1 MNWLSQLFTNPD
13 SIGHIVFVYGF
24 VIALGTYLGRIK
36 VFGVS
41 FGVTCVL
48 FVALLTN
55 YAGIRIN
62 PTVLGFL
69 RDFGLIFFVY
79 LMGLQVGPSFFNSFK
94 HEGVHL
100 NLLTVFSVLVSIAVT
115 IALFFIL
122 NGKITLPQILGV
134 HFGAVT
140 NTPGLGATQ
149 EALDVMGYKGESIA
163 VAYACAYPLGVVA
176 TILSL
181 IALRYLFSIDM
192 KEEDQRLLD
201 EESAANTAPIYFQLE
216 LQNSRLEGLTIH
228 EARRLIGR
236 SFICSRI
243 LHEGTISSPT
253 GNSVLHVGD
262 NMRLVS
268 EPADKEALLAFFGRE
283 TPDVDLANDKHSPV
297 LSALI
302 RVTRENVN
310 GTQMRDLHLSRL
322 DGGVNITRVYRNGIQ
337 LFPHKA
343 LRLQLGDKVY
353 CVGPE
358 RSIARLAS
366 LLGNQVQKLDHPNII
381 VIFLGIL
388 IGVLIGSV
396 PLAIPGIPVPLKL
409 GLAGGPLIVAI
420 LLGYYG
426 PRIKLVTYTTYSAN
440 LMLREIGI
448 ALFLASVGLS
458 AGENF
463 VNALLRG
470 NGPLYVALGLAVT
483 VIPCLATGALA
494 RLRYRMNFHHI
505 MGMLAGASTNVPAL
519 AYAGMQSET
528 NAALVAYSTVY
539 PLALFLR
546 ILTGQLILV
555 VLWAFV

>member
-1 MNWLSQLFTNPD
+1 MNWLSQLFLNPD

-36 VFGVS
+36 VLGVS

-48 FVALLTN
+48 FAALLIN
-55 YAGIRIN
+55 YAGIRVN
-62 PTVLGFL
+62 PTVLSFL

-100 NLLTVFSVLVSIAVT
+100 NVLTVFSVIVSIAVT
-115 IALFFIL
+115 IALFFML
-122 NGKITLPQILGV
+122 GGTITLPQILGV

-149 EALDVMGYKGESIA
+149 EALDVMGYQGESIA

-181 IALRYLFSIDM
+181 IALRYLFSVDL
-192 KEEDQRLLD
+192 KEEDKRLLD

-216 LQNSRLEGLTIH
+216 LQNSRLEGITIH

-236 SFICSRI
+236 SFICSRV

-262 NMRLVS
+262 IMRLVS
-268 EPADKEALLAFFGRE
+268 EPDDKEALLAFFGRE

-297 LSALI
+297 CSALI

-310 GTQMRDLHLSRL
+310 GTRVRDLHLSRL
-322 DGGVNITRVYRNGIQ
+322 DGVNITRVYRNGIQ

-366 LLGNQVQKLDHPNII
+366 LLGNQLQKLDHPNII

-388 IGVLIGSV
+388 LGVLIGSV

-448 ALFLASVGLS
+448 AIFLASVGLS

-463 VNALLRG
+463 VNALLHG
-470 NGPLYVALGLAVT
+470 NGPLYVLLGLAVT
-483 VIPCLATGALA
+483 VIPCLVTGAFA
-494 RLRYRMNFHHI
+494 RLRYQMNFHHI
-505 MGMLAGASTNVPAL
+505 MGMLAGANTNVPAL

-555 VLWAFV
+555 ALWSFV

>member
-1 MNWLSQLFTNPD
+1 MNWLSQLFLNPD

-36 VFGVS
+36 VLGVS

-48 FVALLTN
+48 FAALLIN
-55 YAGIRIN
+55 YAGIRVN
-62 PTVLGFL
+62 PTVLSFL

-100 NLLTVFSVLVSIAVT
+100 NVLTVFSVVVSIAVT
-115 IALFFIL
+115 IALFFML
-122 NGKITLPQILGV
+122 GGTITLPQILGV

-149 EALDVMGYKGESIA
+149 EALDVMGYQGESIA

-181 IALRYLFSIDM
+181 IALRYLFSVDL
-192 KEEDQRLLD
+192 KEEDKRLLD

-216 LQNSRLEGLTIH
+216 LQNSRLEGITIH

-236 SFICSRI
+236 SFICSRV

-262 NMRLVS
+262 IMRLVS
-268 EPADKEALLAFFGRE
+268 EPDDKEALLAFFGRE

-297 LSALI
+297 CSALI

-310 GTQMRDLHLSRL
+310 GTRVRDLHLSRL
-322 DGGVNITRVYRNGIQ
+322 DGVNITRVYRNGIQ

-343 LRLQLGDKVY
+343 LRLQLGDKVH

-366 LLGNQVQKLDHPNII
+366 LLGNQLQKLDHPNII

-388 IGVLIGSV
+388 LGVLIGSV

-448 ALFLASVGLS
+448 AIFLASVGLS

-463 VNALLRG
+463 VNALLHG
-470 NGPLYVALGLAVT
+470 NGPLYVLLGLAVT
-483 VIPCLATGALA
+483 VIPCLVTGAFA
-494 RLRYRMNFHHI
+494 RLRFRMNFHHI
-505 MGMLAGASTNVPAL
+505 MGMLAGANTNVPAL

-555 VLWAFV
+555 ALWSFV

>member
-1 MNWLSQLFTNPD
+1 MNWLSQLFLNPD
-13 SIGHIVFVYGF
+13 SIGHIVLTYAF

-36 VFGVS
+36 VLGVS

-48 FVALLTN
+48 FVALLIN
-55 YAGIRIN
+55 YAGIRVN
-62 PTVLGFL
+62 PTVLSFL

-100 NLLTVFSVLVSIAVT
+100 NVLTVVSVLVSIAVT
-115 IALFFIL
+115 IALFFML
-122 NGKITLPQILGV
+122 GGTITLPQILGV

-149 EALDVMGYKGESIA
+149 EALDVMGYQGESIA

-181 IALRYLFSIDM
+181 IALRYLFSVDL
-192 KEEDQRLLD
+192 KEEDKRLLD

-216 LQNSRLEGLTIH
+216 LQNSRLEGITIH
-228 EARRLIGR
+228 EARRLVGR
-236 SFICSRI
+236 SFICSRV

-262 NMRLVS
+262 IMRLVS
-268 EPADKEALLAFFGRE
+268 EPDDKEALLAFFGRE

-297 LSALI
+297 CSALI
-302 RVTRENVN
+302 RVTQESVN
-310 GTQMRDLHLSRL
+310 GTRVRDLHLSRL
-322 DGGVNITRVYRNGIQ
+322 DGVNITRVYRNGIQ

-366 LLGNQVQKLDHPNII
+366 LLGNQLQKLDHPNII

-388 IGVLIGSV
+388 LGVLIGSV

-420 LLGYYG
+420 LLGHYG
-426 PRIKLVTYTTYSAN
+426 PRIKLVTYTTYSVN

-448 ALFLASVGLS
+448 AIFLASVGLS

-463 VNALLRG
+463 VNALLHG
-470 NGPLYVALGLAVT
+470 NGPLYVFLGLAVT
-483 VIPCLATGALA
+483 VIPCLVTGAFA
-494 RLRYRMNFHHI
+494 RLRYQMNFHHI
-505 MGMLAGASTNVPAL
+505 MGMLAGANTNVPAL

-555 VLWAFV
+555 ALWSFV

>member
-1 MNWLSQLFTNPD
+1 MNWLSQLFLNPD

-36 VFGVS
+36 VLGVS

-48 FVALLTN
+48 FAALLIN
-55 YAGIRIN
+55 YAGIRVN
-62 PTVLGFL
+62 PTVLSFL

-100 NLLTVFSVLVSIAVT
+100 NVLTVFSVVVSIAVT
-115 IALFFIL
+115 IALFFML
-122 NGKITLPQILGV
+122 GGTITLPQILGV

-149 EALDVMGYKGESIA
+149 EALDVMGYQGESIA

-181 IALRYLFSIDM
+181 IALRYLFSVDL
-192 KEEDQRLLD
+192 KEEDKRLLD

-216 LQNSRLEGLTIH
+216 LQNSRLEGITIH

-236 SFICSRI
+236 SFICSRV

-262 NMRLVS
+262 IMRLVS
-268 EPADKEALLAFFGRE
+268 EPDDKEALLAFFGRE

-297 LSALI
+297 CSALI

-310 GTQMRDLHLSRL
+310 GTRVRDLHLSRL
-322 DGGVNITRVYRNGIQ
+322 DGVNITRVYRNGIQ

-343 LRLQLGDKVY
+343 LRLQLGDKVH

-366 LLGNQVQKLDHPNII
+366 LLGNQLQKLDHPNII

-388 IGVLIGSV
+388 LGVLIGSV

-448 ALFLASVGLS
+448 AIFLASVGLS

-463 VNALLRG
+463 VNALLHG
-470 NGPLYVALGLAVT
+470 NGPLYVLLGLAVT
-483 VIPCLATGALA
+483 VIPCLVTGAFA
-494 RLRYRMNFHHI
+494 RLRFRMNFHHI
-505 MGMLAGASTNVPAL
+505 MGMLAGANTNVPAL

-546 ILTGQLILV
+546 ILMGQLILV
-555 VLWAFV
+555 ALWSFV

>member
-1 MNWLSQLFTNPD
+1 MNWLSQLFLNPD

-36 VFGVS
+36 VLGVS

-48 FVALLTN
+48 FAALLIN
-55 YAGIRIN
+55 YAGIRVN
-62 PTVLGFL
+62 PTVLSFL

-100 NLLTVFSVLVSIAVT
+100 NVLTVFSVIVSIAVT
-115 IALFFIL
+115 IALFFML
-122 NGKITLPQILGV
+122 GGTITLPQILGV
-134 HFGAVT
+134 HFGAIT

-149 EALDVMGYKGESIA
+149 EALDVMGYQGESIA

-181 IALRYLFSIDM
+181 IALRYLFSVDL
-192 KEEDQRLLD
+192 KEEDKRLLD

-216 LQNSRLEGLTIH
+216 LQNSRLEGITIH

-236 SFICSRI
+236 SFICSRV

-262 NMRLVS
+262 IMRLVS
-268 EPADKEALLAFFGRE
+268 EPDDKEALLAFFGRE

-297 LSALI
+297 CSALI

-310 GTQMRDLHLSRL
+310 GTRVRDLHLSRL
-322 DGGVNITRVYRNGIQ
+322 DGVNITRVYRNGIQ

-366 LLGNQVQKLDHPNII
+366 LLGNQLQKLDHPNII

-388 IGVLIGSV
+388 LGVLIGSV

-448 ALFLASVGLS
+448 AIFLASVGLS

-463 VNALLRG
+463 VNALLHG
-470 NGPLYVALGLAVT
+470 NGPLYVLLGLAVT
-483 VIPCLATGALA
+483 VIPCLVTGAFA
-494 RLRYRMNFHHI
+494 RLRFRMNFHHI
-505 MGMLAGASTNVPAL
+505 MGMLAGANTNVPAL

-555 VLWAFV
+555 ALWSFV

>member
-1 MNWLSQLFTNPD
+1 MNWLSQLFLNPD
-13 SIGHIVFVYGF
+13 SIGHIVLTYAF

-36 VFGVS
+36 VLGVS

-48 FVALLTN
+48 FVALLIN
-55 YAGIRIN
+55 YAGIRVN
-62 PTVLGFL
+62 PTVLSFL

-100 NLLTVFSVLVSIAVT
+100 NVLTVVSVLVSIAVT
-115 IALFFIL
+115 IALFFML
-122 NGKITLPQILGV
+122 GGTITLPQILGV

-149 EALDVMGYKGESIA
+149 EALDVMGYQGESIA

-181 IALRYLFSIDM
+181 IALRYLFSVDL
-192 KEEDQRLLD
+192 KEEDKRLLD

-216 LQNSRLEGLTIH
+216 LQNSRLEGITIH
-228 EARRLIGR
+228 EARRLVGR
-236 SFICSRI
+236 SFICSRV

-262 NMRLVS
+262 IMRLVS
-268 EPADKEALLAFFGRE
+268 KPDDKEALLAFFGRE

-297 LSALI
+297 CSALI
-302 RVTRENVN
+302 RVTQESVN
-310 GTQMRDLHLSRL
+310 GTRVRDLHLSRL
-322 DGGVNITRVYRNGIQ
+322 DGVNITRVYRNGIQ

-366 LLGNQVQKLDHPNII
+366 LLGNQLQKLDHPNII

-388 IGVLIGSV
+388 LGVLIGSV

-420 LLGYYG
+420 LLGHYG
-426 PRIKLVTYTTYSAN
+426 PRIKLVTYTTYSVN

-448 ALFLASVGLS
+448 AIFLASVGLS

-463 VNALLRG
+463 VNALLHG
-470 NGPLYVALGLAVT
+470 NGPLYVLLGLAVT
-483 VIPCLATGALA
+483 VIPCLVTGAFA
-494 RLRYRMNFHHI
+494 RLRYQMNFHHI
-505 MGMLAGASTNVPAL
+505 MGMLAGANTNVPAL

-555 VLWAFV
+555 ALWSFV

>member
-1 MNWLSQLFTNPD
+1 MNWLSQLFLNPD
-13 SIGHIVFVYGF
+13 SIGHIVFVYGL
-24 VIALGTYLGRIK
+24 VIALGTYLGHIK
-36 VFGVS
+36 VLGVS

-48 FVALLTN
+48 FVALLIN
-55 YAGIRIN
+55 YAGIRVN
-62 PTVLGFL
+62 PTVLSFL

-100 NLLTVFSVLVSIAVT
+100 NVLTVFSVIVSIAVT
-115 IALFFIL
+115 IALFFML
-122 NGKITLPQILGV
+122 GGTITLPQILGV
-134 HFGAVT
+134 HFGAIT

-149 EALDVMGYKGESIA
+149 EALDVMGYQGESIA

-181 IALRYLFSIDM
+181 IALRYLFSVDL
-192 KEEDQRLLD
+192 KEEDKRILD

-216 LQNSRLEGLTIH
+216 LQNSRLEGITIH

-236 SFICSRI
+236 SFICSRV

-262 NMRLVS
+262 IMRLVS
-268 EPADKEALLAFFGRE
+268 EPDDKEALLAFFGRE

-297 LSALI
+297 CSALI

-310 GTQMRDLHLSRL
+310 GTRVRDLHLSRL
-322 DGGVNITRVYRNGIQ
+322 DGVNITRVYRNGIQ

-366 LLGNQVQKLDHPNII
+366 LLGNQLQKLDHPNII

-388 IGVLIGSV
+388 LGVLIGSV

-448 ALFLASVGLS
+448 AIFLASVGLS

-463 VNALLRG
+463 VNALLHG
-470 NGPLYVALGLAVT
+470 NGPLYVLLGLAVT
-483 VIPCLATGALA
+483 VIPCLVTGAFA
-494 RLRYRMNFHHI
+494 RLRFRMNFHHI
-505 MGMLAGASTNVPAL
+505 MGMLAGANTNVPAL

-555 VLWAFV
+555 ALWSFV

>member
-1 MNWLSQLFTNPD
+1 
-13 SIGHIVFVYGF
+13 
-24 VIALGTYLGRIK
+24 
-36 VFGVS
+36 
-41 FGVTCVL
+41 
-48 FVALLTN
+48 VALLIN
-55 YAGIRIN
+55 YAGIRVN
-62 PTVLGFL
+62 PTVLSFL

-100 NLLTVFSVLVSIAVT
+100 NVLTVVSVLVSIAVT
-115 IALFFIL
+115 IALFFML
-122 NGKITLPQILGV
+122 GGTITLPQILGV

-149 EALDVMGYKGESIA
+149 EALDVMGYQGESIA

-181 IALRYLFSIDM
+181 IALRYLFSVDL
-192 KEEDQRLLD
+192 KEEDKRLLD

-216 LQNSRLEGLTIH
+216 LQNTRLEGITIH
-228 EARRLIGR
+228 EARRLVGR
-236 SFICSRI
+236 SFICSRV

-262 NMRLVS
+262 IMRLVS
-268 EPADKEALLAFFGRE
+268 EPDDKEALLAFFGRE

-297 LSALI
+297 CSALI
-302 RVTRENVN
+302 RVTQESVN
-310 GTQMRDLHLSRL
+310 GTRVRDLHLSRL
-322 DGGVNITRVYRNGIQ
+322 DGVNITRVYRNGIQ

-366 LLGNQVQKLDHPNII
+366 LLGNQLQKLDHPNII

-388 IGVLIGSV
+388 LGVLIGSV

-426 PRIKLVTYTTYSAN
+426 PRIKLVTYTTYSVN

-448 ALFLASVGLS
+448 AIFLASVGLS

-463 VNALLRG
+463 VNALLHG
-470 NGPLYVALGLAVT
+470 NGPLYVLLGLAVT
-483 VIPCLATGALA
+483 VIPCLVTGAFA
-494 RLRYRMNFHHI
+494 RLRYQMNFHHI
-505 MGMLAGASTNVPAL
+505 MGMLAGANTNVPAL

-555 VLWAFV
+555 ALWSFV

>member
-1 MNWLSQLFTNPD
+1 MNWLSQLFLNPD
-13 SIGHIVFVYGF
+13 SIGHIVLTYAF

-36 VFGVS
+36 VLGVS

-48 FVALLTN
+48 FVALLIN
-55 YAGIRIN
+55 YAGIRVN
-62 PTVLGFL
+62 PTVLSFL

-100 NLLTVFSVLVSIAVT
+100 NVLTVVSVLVSIAVT
-115 IALFFIL
+115 IALFFML
-122 NGKITLPQILGV
+122 GWTITLPQILGV

-149 EALDVMGYKGESIA
+149 EALDVMGYQGESIA

-181 IALRYLFSIDM
+181 IALRYLFSVDL
-192 KEEDQRLLD
+192 KEEDKRLLD

-216 LQNSRLEGLTIH
+216 LQNSRLEGITIH
-228 EARRLIGR
+228 EARRLVGR
-236 SFICSRI
+236 SFICSRV

-262 NMRLVS
+262 IMRLVS
-268 EPADKEALLAFFGRE
+268 EPDDKEALLAFFGRE

-297 LSALI
+297 CSALI
-302 RVTRENVN
+302 RVTQESVN
-310 GTQMRDLHLSRL
+310 GTRVRDLHLSRL
-322 DGGVNITRVYRNGIQ
+322 DGVNITRVYRNGIQ

-366 LLGNQVQKLDHPNII
+366 LLGNQLQKLDHPNII

-388 IGVLIGSV
+388 LGVLIGSV

-420 LLGYYG
+420 LLGHYG
-426 PRIKLVTYTTYSAN
+426 PRIKLVTYTTYSVN

-448 ALFLASVGLS
+448 AIFLASVGLS

-463 VNALLRG
+463 VNALLHG
-470 NGPLYVALGLAVT
+470 NGPLYVLLGLAVT
-483 VIPCLATGALA
+483 VIPCLVTGAFA
-494 RLRYRMNFHHI
+494 RLRYQMNFHHI
-505 MGMLAGASTNVPAL
+505 MGMLAGANTNVPAL

-555 VLWAFV
+555 ALWSFV

>member
-1 MNWLSQLFTNPD
+1 MNWLSQLFLNPD
-13 SIGHIVFVYGF
+13 SIGHIVLTYAF

-36 VFGVS
+36 VLGVS

-48 FVALLTN
+48 FVALLIN
-55 YAGIRIN
+55 YAGIRVN
-62 PTVLGFL
+62 PTVLSFL

-100 NLLTVFSVLVSIAVT
+100 NVLTVVSVLVSIAVT
-115 IALFFIL
+115 IALFFML
-122 NGKITLPQILGV
+122 GGTITLPQILGV

-149 EALDVMGYKGESIA
+149 EALDVMGYQGESIA

-181 IALRYLFSIDM
+181 IALRYLFSVDL
-192 KEEDQRLLD
+192 KEEDKRLLD

-216 LQNSRLEGLTIH
+216 LQNSRLEGITIH
-228 EARRLIGR
+228 EARRLVGR
-236 SFICSRI
+236 SFICSRV

-262 NMRLVS
+262 IMRLVS
-268 EPADKEALLAFFGRE
+268 EPDDKEALLAFFGRE

-297 LSALI
+297 CSALI
-302 RVTRENVN
+302 RVTQESVN
-310 GTQMRDLHLSRL
+310 GTRVRDLHLSRL
-322 DGGVNITRVYRNGIQ
+322 DGVNITRVYRNGIQ

-366 LLGNQVQKLDHPNII
+366 LLGNQLQKLDHPNII

-388 IGVLIGSV
+388 LGVLIGSV

-420 LLGYYG
+420 LLGHYG
-426 PRIKLVTYTTYSAN
+426 PHIKLVTYTTYSVN

-448 ALFLASVGLS
+448 AIFLASVGLS

-463 VNALLRG
+463 VNALLHG
-470 NGPLYVALGLAVT
+470 NGPLYVLLGLAVT
-483 VIPCLATGALA
+483 VIPCLVTGAFA
-494 RLRYRMNFHHI
+494 RLRYQMNFHHI
-505 MGMLAGASTNVPAL
+505 MGMLAGANTNVPAL

-555 VLWAFV
+555 ALWSFV

>member
-1 MNWLSQLFTNPD
+1 MNWLSQLFLNPD
-13 SIGHIVFVYGF
+13 SIGHIVLTYAF

-36 VFGVS
+36 VLGVS

-48 FVALLTN
+48 FVALLIN
-55 YAGIRIN
+55 YAGIRVN
-62 PTVLGFL
+62 PTVLSFL

-100 NLLTVFSVLVSIAVT
+100 NVLTVVSVLVSIAVT
-115 IALFFIL
+115 IALFFML
-122 NGKITLPQILGV
+122 GGTITLPQILGV

-149 EALDVMGYKGESIA
+149 EALDVMGYQGESIA

-181 IALRYLFSIDM
+181 IALRYLFSVDL
-192 KEEDQRLLD
+192 KEEDKRLLD

-216 LQNSRLEGLTIH
+216 LQNTRLEGITIH
-228 EARRLIGR
+228 EARRLVGR
-236 SFICSRI
+236 SFICSRV

-262 NMRLVS
+262 IMRLVS
-268 EPADKEALLAFFGRE
+268 EPDDKEALLAFFGRE

-297 LSALI
+297 CSALI
-302 RVTRENVN
+302 RVTQESVN
-310 GTQMRDLHLSRL
+310 GTRVRDLHLSRL
-322 DGGVNITRVYRNGIQ
+322 DGVNITRVYRNGIQ

-366 LLGNQVQKLDHPNII
+366 LLGNQLQKLDHPNII

-388 IGVLIGSV
+388 LGVLIGSV

-420 LLGYYG
+420 LLGHYG
-426 PRIKLVTYTTYSAN
+426 PRIKLVTYTTYSVN

-448 ALFLASVGLS
+448 AIFLASVGLS

-463 VNALLRG
+463 VNALLHG
-470 NGPLYVALGLAVT
+470 NGPLYVLLGLAVT
-483 VIPCLATGALA
+483 VIPCLVTGAFA
-494 RLRYRMNFHHI
+494 RLRYQMNFHHI
-505 MGMLAGASTNVPAL
+505 MGMLAGANTNVPAL

-555 VLWAFV
+555 ALWSFV

>member
-1 MNWLSQLFTNPD
+1 MNWLSQLFLNPD
-13 SIGHIVFVYGF
+13 SIGHIVFVYGL
-24 VIALGTYLGRIK
+24 VIALGTYFGRIK
-36 VFGVS
+36 VLGVS

-48 FVALLTN
+48 FVALLIN
-55 YAGIRIN
+55 YAGIRVN
-62 PTVLGFL
+62 PTVLSFL

-100 NLLTVFSVLVSIAVT
+100 NVLTVFSVIVSIAVT
-115 IALFFIL
+115 IALFFML
-122 NGKITLPQILGV
+122 GGTITLPQILGV
-134 HFGAVT
+134 HFGAIT

-149 EALDVMGYKGESIA
+149 EALDVMGYQGESIA

-181 IALRYLFSIDM
+181 IALRYLFSVDL
-192 KEEDQRLLD
+192 KEEDKRLLD

-216 LQNSRLEGLTIH
+216 LQNSRMEGITIH

-262 NMRLVS
+262 IMRLVS
-268 EPADKEALLAFFGRE
+268 EPDDKEALLAFFGRE

-297 LSALI
+297 CSALI

-310 GTQMRDLHLSRL
+310 GTRVRDLHLSHL
-322 DGGVNITRVYRNGIQ
+322 DGVNITRVYRNGIQ

-366 LLGNQVQKLDHPNII
+366 LLGNQLQKLDHPNII

-388 IGVLIGSV
+388 LGVLIGSV

-448 ALFLASVGLS
+448 AIFLASVGLS

-463 VNALLRG
+463 VNALLHG
-470 NGPLYVALGLAVT
+470 NGPLYVLLGLAVT
-483 VIPCLATGALA
+483 VIPCLATGAFA
-494 RLRYRMNFHHI
+494 RLRFRMNFHHI
-505 MGMLAGASTNVPAL
+505 MGMLAGANTNVPAL

-555 VLWAFV
+555 ALWSFV

>member
-1 MNWLSQLFTNPD
+1 MNWLSQLFLNPD
-13 SIGHIVFVYGF
+13 SIGHIVLTYAF

-36 VFGVS
+36 VLGVS

-48 FVALLTN
+48 FVALLIN
-55 YAGIRIN
+55 YAGIRVN
-62 PTVLGFL
+62 PTVLSFL

-100 NLLTVFSVLVSIAVT
+100 NVLTVVSVLVSIAVT
-115 IALFFIL
+115 IALFFML
-122 NGKITLPQILGV
+122 GGTITLPQILGV

-149 EALDVMGYKGESIA
+149 EALDVMGYQGESIA

-181 IALRYLFSIDM
+181 IALRYLFSVDL
-192 KEEDQRLLD
+192 KEEDKRLLD

-216 LQNSRLEGLTIH
+216 LQNSRLEGITIH
-228 EARRLIGR
+228 EARRLVGR
-236 SFICSRI
+236 SFICSRV

-262 NMRLVS
+262 IMRLVS
-268 EPADKEALLAFFGRE
+268 EPDDKEALLAFFGRE

-297 LSALI
+297 CSALI
-302 RVTRENVN
+302 RVTQESVN
-310 GTQMRDLHLSRL
+310 GTRVRDLHLSRL
-322 DGGVNITRVYRNGIQ
+322 DGVNITRVYRNGIQ

-366 LLGNQVQKLDHPNII
+366 LLGNQLQKLDHPNII

-388 IGVLIGSV
+388 LGVLIGSV

-420 LLGYYG
+420 LLGHYG
-426 PRIKLVTYTTYSAN
+426 PRIKLVTYTTYSVN

-448 ALFLASVGLS
+448 AIFLASVGLS

-463 VNALLRG
+463 VNALLHG
-470 NGPLYVALGLAVT
+470 NGPLYVLLGLAVT
-483 VIPCLATGALA
+483 VIPCLVTGAFA
-494 RLRYRMNFHHI
+494 RLRYQMNFHHI
-505 MGMLAGASTNVPAL
+505 MGMLAGANTNVPAL

-555 VLWAFV
+555 ALWSFV

>member
-1 MNWLSQLFTNPD
+1 MNWLSQLFLNPD
-13 SIGHIVFVYGF
+13 SIGHIVLTYAF

-36 VFGVS
+36 VLGVS

-48 FVALLTN
+48 FVALLIN
-55 YAGIRIN
+55 YAGIRVN
-62 PTVLGFL
+62 PTVLSFL

-100 NLLTVFSVLVSIAVT
+100 NVLTVVSVLVSIAVT
-115 IALFFIL
+115 IALFFML
-122 NGKITLPQILGV
+122 GGTITLPQILGV

-149 EALDVMGYKGESIA
+149 EALDVMGYQGESIA

-181 IALRYLFSIDM
+181 IALRYLFSVDL
-192 KEEDQRLLD
+192 KEEDKRLLD

-216 LQNSRLEGLTIH
+216 LQNSRLEGITIH
-228 EARRLIGR
+228 EARRLVGR
-236 SFICSRI
+236 SFICSRV

-262 NMRLVS
+262 IMRLVS
-268 EPADKEALLAFFGRE
+268 EPDDKEALLAFFGRE

-297 LSALI
+297 CSALI
-302 RVTRENVN
+302 RVTQESVN
-310 GTQMRDLHLSRL
+310 GTRVRDLHLSRL
-322 DGGVNITRVYRNGIQ
+322 DGVNITRVYRNGIQ

-358 RSIARLAS
+358 RSIVRLAS
-366 LLGNQVQKLDHPNII
+366 LLGNQLQKLDHPNII

-388 IGVLIGSV
+388 LGVLIGSV

-420 LLGYYG
+420 LLGHYG
-426 PRIKLVTYTTYSAN
+426 PRIKLVTYTTYSVN

-448 ALFLASVGLS
+448 AIFLASVGLS

-463 VNALLRG
+463 VNALLHG
-470 NGPLYVALGLAVT
+470 NGPLYVLLGLAVT
-483 VIPCLATGALA
+483 VIPCLVTGAFA
-494 RLRYRMNFHHI
+494 RLRYQMNFHHI
-505 MGMLAGASTNVPAL
+505 MGMLAGANTNVPAL

-555 VLWAFV
+555 ALWSFV

>member
-1 MNWLSQLFTNPD
+1 MNWLSQLFLNPD
-13 SIGHIVFVYGF
+13 SIGHIVFVYGL

-36 VFGVS
+36 VLGVS

-48 FVALLTN
+48 FVALLIN
-55 YAGIRIN
+55 YAGIRVN
-62 PTVLGFL
+62 PTVLSFL

-100 NLLTVFSVLVSIAVT
+100 NVLTVFSVIVSIAVT
-115 IALFFIL
+115 IALFFML
-122 NGKITLPQILGV
+122 GGTITLPQILGV
-134 HFGAVT
+134 HFGAIT

-149 EALDVMGYKGESIA
+149 EALDVMGYQGESIA

-181 IALRYLFSIDM
+181 IALRYLFSVDL
-192 KEEDQRLLD
+192 KEEDKRLLD

-216 LQNSRLEGLTIH
+216 LQNSRLEGITIH

-236 SFICSRI
+236 SFICSRV

-262 NMRLVS
+262 IMRLVS
-268 EPADKEALLAFFGRE
+268 EPDDKEALLAFFGRE

-297 LSALI
+297 CSALI
-302 RVTRENVN
+302 RVTQENVN
-310 GTQMRDLHLSRL
+310 GTRVRDLHLSRL
-322 DGGVNITRVYRNGIQ
+322 DGVNITRVYRNGIQ

-366 LLGNQVQKLDHPNII
+366 LLGNQLQKLDHPNII

-388 IGVLIGSV
+388 LGVLIGSV

-448 ALFLASVGLS
+448 AIFLASVGLS

-463 VNALLRG
+463 VNALLHG
-470 NGPLYVALGLAVT
+470 NGPLYVLLGLAVT
-483 VIPCLATGALA
+483 VIPCLVTGAFA
-494 RLRYRMNFHHI
+494 RLRFRMNFHHI
-505 MGMLAGASTNVPAL
+505 MGMLAGANTNVPAL

-555 VLWAFV
+555 ALWSFV

>member
-1 MNWLSQLFTNPD
+1 MNWLSQLFLNPD
-13 SIGHIVFVYGF
+13 SIGHIVFAYAF

-36 VFGVS
+36 VLGVS

-48 FVALLTN
+48 FVALLIN
-55 YAGIRIN
+55 YAGIRVN
-62 PTVLGFL
+62 PTVLSFL

-100 NLLTVFSVLVSIAVT
+100 NVLTVVSVLVSIAVT
-115 IALFFIL
+115 IALFFML
-122 NGKITLPQILGV
+122 GGTITLPQILGV

-149 EALDVMGYKGESIA
+149 EALDVMGYQGESIA

-181 IALRYLFSIDM
+181 IALRYLFSVDL
-192 KEEDQRLLD
+192 KEEDKRLLD

-216 LQNSRLEGLTIH
+216 LQNTRLEGITIH
-228 EARRLIGR
+228 EARRLVGR
-236 SFICSRI
+236 SFICSRV

-262 NMRLVS
+262 IMRLVS
-268 EPADKEALLAFFGRE
+268 EPDDKEALLAFFGRE

-297 LSALI
+297 CSALI
-302 RVTRENVN
+302 RVTQESVN
-310 GTQMRDLHLSRL
+310 GTRVRDLHLSRL
-322 DGGVNITRVYRNGIQ
+322 DGVNITRVYRNGIQ

-366 LLGNQVQKLDHPNII
+366 LLGNQLQKLDHPNII

-388 IGVLIGSV
+388 LGVLIGSV

-420 LLGYYG
+420 LLGHYG
-426 PRIKLVTYTTYSAN
+426 PRIKLVTYTTYSVN

-448 ALFLASVGLS
+448 AIFLASVGLS

-463 VNALLRG
+463 VNALLHG
-470 NGPLYVALGLAVT
+470 NGPLYVLLGLAVT
-483 VIPCLATGALA
+483 VIPCLVTGAFA
-494 RLRYRMNFHHI
+494 RLRYQMNFHHI
-505 MGMLAGASTNVPAL
+505 MGMLAGANTNVPAL

-555 VLWAFV
+555 ALWSFV

>member
-1 MNWLSQLFTNPD
+1 MNWLSQLFLNPD
-13 SIGHIVFVYGF
+13 SIGHIVFTYAF

-36 VFGVS
+36 VLGVS
-41 FGVTCVL
+41 FGETSVL
-48 FVALLTN
+48 FVALLIN
-55 YAGIRIN
+55 YAGIRVN
-62 PTVLGFL
+62 PTVLSFL

-100 NLLTVFSVLVSIAVT
+100 NVLTVVSVLVSIAVT
-115 IALFFIL
+115 IALFFML
-122 NGKITLPQILGV
+122 GGTITLPQILGV

-149 EALDVMGYKGESIA
+149 EALDVMGYQGESIA

-181 IALRYLFSIDM
+181 IALRYLFSVDL
-192 KEEDQRLLD
+192 KEEDKRLLD

-216 LQNSRLEGLTIH
+216 LQNTRLEGITIH
-228 EARRLIGR
+228 EARRLVGR
-236 SFICSRI
+236 SFICSRV

-262 NMRLVS
+262 IMRLVS
-268 EPADKEALLAFFGRE
+268 EPDDKEALLAFFGRE

-297 LSALI
+297 CSALI
-302 RVTRENVN
+302 RVTQESVN
-310 GTQMRDLHLSRL
+310 GTRVRDLHLSRL
-322 DGGVNITRVYRNGIQ
+322 DGVNITRVYRNGIQ

-366 LLGNQVQKLDHPNII
+366 LLGNQLQKLDHPNII

-388 IGVLIGSV
+388 LGVLIGSV
-396 PLAIPGIPVPLKL
+396 PFAIPGIPVPLKL

-420 LLGYYG
+420 LLGHYG
-426 PRIKLVTYTTYSAN
+426 PRIKLVTYTTYSVN

-448 ALFLASVGLS
+448 AIFLASVGLS

-463 VNALLRG
+463 VNALLHG
-470 NGPLYVALGLAVT
+470 NGPLYVLLGLAVT
-483 VIPCLATGALA
+483 VIPCLVTGAFA
-494 RLRYRMNFHHI
+494 RLRYQMNFHHI
-505 MGMLAGASTNVPAL
+505 MGMLAGANTNVPAL

-555 VLWAFV
+555 ALWSFV

>member
-1 MNWLSQLFTNPD
+1 MNWLSQLFLNPD
-13 SIGHIVFVYGF
+13 SIGHIVFVYGL

-36 VFGVS
+36 VLGVS

-48 FVALLTN
+48 FVALLIN
-55 YAGIRIN
+55 YAGIRVN
-62 PTVLGFL
+62 PTVLSFL

-100 NLLTVFSVLVSIAVT
+100 NVLTVFSVIVSIAVT
-115 IALFFIL
+115 IALFFML
-122 NGKITLPQILGV
+122 GGTITLPQILGV
-134 HFGAVT
+134 HFGALT

-149 EALDVMGYKGESIA
+149 EALDVMGYQGESIA

-181 IALRYLFSIDM
+181 IALRYLFSVDL
-192 KEEDQRLLD
+192 KEEDKRLLD

-216 LQNSRLEGLTIH
+216 LQNSRLEGITIH

-236 SFICSRI
+236 SFICSRV

-262 NMRLVS
+262 IMRLVS
-268 EPADKEALLAFFGRE
+268 EPDDKEALLAFFGRE

-297 LSALI
+297 CSALI

-310 GTQMRDLHLSRL
+310 GTRVRDLHLSHL
-322 DGGVNITRVYRNGIQ
+322 DGVNITRVYRNGIQ

-366 LLGNQVQKLDHPNII
+366 LLGNQLQKLDHPNII

-388 IGVLIGSV
+388 LGVLIGSV

-448 ALFLASVGLS
+448 AIFLASVGLS

-463 VNALLRG
+463 VNALLHG
-470 NGPLYVALGLAVT
+470 NGPLYVLLGLAVT
-483 VIPCLATGALA
+483 VIPCLVTGAFA
-494 RLRYRMNFHHI
+494 RLHFRMNFHHI
-505 MGMLAGASTNVPAL
+505 MGMLAGANTNVPAL

-555 VLWAFV
+555 ALWSFV

>member
-1 MNWLSQLFTNPD
+1 MNWISQLFFNPD
-13 SIGHIVFVYGF
+13 SIGHIVFVYGL

-36 VFGVS
+36 VLGVS

-48 FVALLTN
+48 FVALLIN
-55 YAGIRIN
+55 YAGIRVN
-62 PTVLGFL
+62 PTVLSFL

-100 NLLTVFSVLVSIAVT
+100 NVLTVFSVIVSIAVT
-115 IALFFIL
+115 IALFFML
-122 NGKITLPQILGV
+122 GGTITLPQILGV
-134 HFGAVT
+134 HFGAIT

-149 EALDVMGYKGESIA
+149 EALDVMGYQGESIA

-181 IALRYLFSIDM
+181 IALRYLFSVDL
-192 KEEDQRLLD
+192 KEEDKRLLD

-216 LQNSRLEGLTIH
+216 LQNSRLEGITIH

-236 SFICSRI
+236 SFICSRV

-262 NMRLVS
+262 IMRLVS
-268 EPADKEALLAFFGRE
+268 EPDDKEALLAFFGRE

-297 LSALI
+297 CSALI

-310 GTQMRDLHLSRL
+310 GTRVRDLHLSRL
-322 DGGVNITRVYRNGIQ
+322 DGVNITRVYRNGIQ

-366 LLGNQVQKLDHPNII
+366 LLGNQLQKLDHPNII

-388 IGVLIGSV
+388 LGVLIGSV

-448 ALFLASVGLS
+448 AIFLASVGLS

-463 VNALLRG
+463 VNALLHG
-470 NGPLYVALGLAVT
+470 NGPLYVLLGLAVT
-483 VIPCLATGALA
+483 VIPCLVTGAFA
-494 RLRYRMNFHHI
+494 RLHFRMNFHHI
-505 MGMLAGASTNVPAL
+505 MGMLAGANTNVPAL

-555 VLWAFV
+555 ALWSFV

>member
-1 MNWLSQLFTNPD
+1 MNWLSQLFLNPD
-13 SIGHIVFVYGF
+13 SIGHIVLTYAF

-36 VFGVS
+36 VLGVS

-48 FVALLTN
+48 FVALLIN
-55 YAGIRIN
+55 YAGIRVN
-62 PTVLGFL
+62 PTVLSFL

-100 NLLTVFSVLVSIAVT
+100 NVLTVVSVLVSIAVT
-115 IALFFIL
+115 IALFFML
-122 NGKITLPQILGV
+122 GGTITLPQILGV

-149 EALDVMGYKGESIA
+149 EALDVMGYQGESIA

-181 IALRYLFSIDM
+181 IALRYLFSVDL
-192 KEEDQRLLD
+192 KEEDKRLLD

-216 LQNSRLEGLTIH
+216 LQNSRLEGITIH
-228 EARRLIGR
+228 EARRLVGR
-236 SFICSRI
+236 SFICSRV

-262 NMRLVS
+262 IMRLVS
-268 EPADKEALLAFFGRE
+268 EPDDKEALLAFFGRE

-297 LSALI
+297 CSALI
-302 RVTRENVN
+302 RVTQESVN
-310 GTQMRDLHLSRL
+310 GTRVRDLHLSRL
-322 DGGVNITRVYRNGIQ
+322 DGVNITRVYRNGIQ

-366 LLGNQVQKLDHPNII
+366 LLGNQLQKLDHPNII

-388 IGVLIGSV
+388 LGVLIGSV

-420 LLGYYG
+420 LLGHYG
-426 PRIKLVTYTTYSAN
+426 PRIKLVTYTTYSVN

-448 ALFLASVGLS
+448 AIFLASVGLS

-463 VNALLRG
+463 VNALLHG
-470 NGPLYVALGLAVT
+470 NGPLYVLLGLAVT
-483 VIPCLATGALA
+483 VIPCLVTCAFA
-494 RLRYRMNFHHI
+494 RLRYQMNFHHI
-505 MGMLAGASTNVPAL
+505 MGMLAGANTNVPAL

-555 VLWAFV
+555 ALWSFV

>member
-1 MNWLSQLFTNPD
+1 MNWLSQLFLNPD

-36 VFGVS
+36 VLGVS

-48 FVALLTN
+48 FAALLIN
-55 YAGIRIN
+55 YAGIRVN
-62 PTVLGFL
+62 PTVLSFL

-100 NLLTVFSVLVSIAVT
+100 NVLTVFSVIVSIAVT
-115 IALFFIL
+115 IALFFML
-122 NGKITLPQILGV
+122 GGTITLPQILGV
-134 HFGAVT
+134 HFGAIT

-149 EALDVMGYKGESIA
+149 EALDVMGYQGESIA

-181 IALRYLFSIDM
+181 IALRYLFSVDL
-192 KEEDQRLLD
+192 KEEDKRLLD

-216 LQNSRLEGLTIH
+216 LQNSRLEGITIH

-236 SFICSRI
+236 SFICSRV

-262 NMRLVS
+262 IMRLVS
-268 EPADKEALLAFFGRE
+268 EPDDKEALLAFFGRE

-297 LSALI
+297 CSALI

-310 GTQMRDLHLSRL
+310 GTRVRDLHLSRL
-322 DGGVNITRVYRNGIQ
+322 DGVNITRVYRNGIQ

-358 RSIARLAS
+358 RSIARLVS
-366 LLGNQVQKLDHPNII
+366 LLGNQLQKLDHPNII

-388 IGVLIGSV
+388 LGVLIGSV

-448 ALFLASVGLS
+448 AIFLASVGLS

-463 VNALLRG
+463 VNALLHG
-470 NGPLYVALGLAVT
+470 NGPLYVLLGLAVT
-483 VIPCLATGALA
+483 VIPCLVTGAFA
-494 RLRYRMNFHHI
+494 RLRFRMNFHHI
-505 MGMLAGASTNVPAL
+505 MGMLAGANTNVPAL

-555 VLWAFV
+555 ALWSFV

>member
-1 MNWLSQLFTNPD
+1 MNWLSQLFLNPD
-13 SIGHIVFVYGF
+13 SIGHIVFVYGL

-36 VFGVS
+36 VLGVS

-48 FVALLTN
+48 FVALLIN
-55 YAGIRIN
+55 YAGIRVN
-62 PTVLGFL
+62 PTVLSFL

-100 NLLTVFSVLVSIAVT
+100 NVLTVFSVVVSIAVT
-115 IALFFIL
+115 IALFFML
-122 NGKITLPQILGV
+122 GGTITLPQILGV

-149 EALDVMGYKGESIA
+149 EALDVMGYQGESIA

-181 IALRYLFSIDM
+181 IALRYLFSVDL
-192 KEEDQRLLD
+192 KEEDKRLLD

-216 LQNSRLEGLTIH
+216 LQNSRLEGITIH

-236 SFICSRI
+236 SFICSRV

-262 NMRLVS
+262 IMRLVS
-268 EPADKEALLAFFGRE
+268 EPDDKEALLAFFGRE

-297 LSALI
+297 CSALI

-310 GTQMRDLHLSRL
+310 GTRVRDLHLSRL
-322 DGGVNITRVYRNGIQ
+322 DGVNITRVYRNGIQ

-366 LLGNQVQKLDHPNII
+366 LLGNQLQKLDHPNII

-388 IGVLIGSV
+388 LGVLIGSV

-448 ALFLASVGLS
+448 AIFLASVGLS

-463 VNALLRG
+463 VNALLHG
-470 NGPLYVALGLAVT
+470 NGPLYVLLGLAVT
-483 VIPCLATGALA
+483 VIPCLVTGAFA
-494 RLRYRMNFHHI
+494 RLRFRMNFHHI
-505 MGMLAGASTNVPAL
+505 MGMLAGANTNVPAL

-555 VLWAFV
+555 ALWSFV

>member
-1 MNWLSQLFTNPD
+1 MNWISQLFFNPD
-13 SIGHIVFVYGF
+13 SIGHIVFVYGL

-36 VFGVS
+36 VLGVS

-48 FVALLTN
+48 FAALLIN
-55 YAGIRIN
+55 YAGIRVN
-62 PTVLGFL
+62 PTVLSFL

-100 NLLTVFSVLVSIAVT
+100 NVLTVFSVIVSIAVT
-115 IALFFIL
+115 IALFFML
-122 NGKITLPQILGV
+122 GGTITLPQILGV

-149 EALDVMGYKGESIA
+149 EALDVMGYQGESIA

-176 TILSL
+176 TIFSL
-181 IALRYLFSIDM
+181 IALRYLFSVDL
-192 KEEDQRLLD
+192 KEEDKRLLD

-216 LQNSRLEGLTIH
+216 LQNSRMEGITIH

-262 NMRLVS
+262 IMRLVS
-268 EPADKEALLAFFGRE
+268 EPDVKEALLAFFGRE
-283 TPDVDLANDKHSPV
+283 TPGVDLANDKHSPV
-297 LSALI
+297 CSALI

-310 GTQMRDLHLSRL
+310 GTRVRDLHLSHL
-322 DGGVNITRVYRNGIQ
+322 DGVNITRVYRNGIQ

-366 LLGNQVQKLDHPNII
+366 LLGNQLQKLDHPNII

-388 IGVLIGSV
+388 LGVLIGSV

-448 ALFLASVGLS
+448 AIFLASVGLS

-463 VNALLRG
+463 VNALLHG
-470 NGPLYVALGLAVT
+470 NGPLYVLLGLAVT
-483 VIPCLATGALA
+483 VIPCLVTGAFA
-494 RLRYRMNFHHI
+494 RLRFRMNFHHI
-505 MGMLAGASTNVPAL
+505 MGMLAGANTNVPAL

-555 VLWAFV
+555 ALWSFV

>member
-1 MNWLSQLFTNPD
+1 MNWLSQLFLNPD

-36 VFGVS
+36 VLGVS

-48 FVALLTN
+48 FAALLIN
-55 YAGIRIN
+55 YAGIRVN
-62 PTVLGFL
+62 PTVLSFL

-100 NLLTVFSVLVSIAVT
+100 NVLTVFSVIVSIAVT
-115 IALFFIL
+115 IALFFML
-122 NGKITLPQILGV
+122 GGTITLPQILGV
-134 HFGAVT
+134 HFGAIT

-149 EALDVMGYKGESIA
+149 EALDVMGYQGESIA

-181 IALRYLFSIDM
+181 IALRYLFSVDL
-192 KEEDQRLLD
+192 KEEDKRLLD

-216 LQNSRLEGLTIH
+216 LQNSRLEGITIH

-236 SFICSRI
+236 SFICSRV
-243 LHEGTISSPT
+243 LHEGIISSPT

-262 NMRLVS
+262 IMRLVS
-268 EPADKEALLAFFGRE
+268 EPDDKEALLAFFGRE

-297 LSALI
+297 CSALI

-310 GTQMRDLHLSRL
+310 GTRVRDLHLSRL
-322 DGGVNITRVYRNGIQ
+322 DGVNITRVYRNGIQ

-366 LLGNQVQKLDHPNII
+366 LLGNQLQKLDHPNII

-388 IGVLIGSV
+388 LGVLIGSV

-448 ALFLASVGLS
+448 AIFLASVGLS

-463 VNALLRG
+463 VNALLHG
-470 NGPLYVALGLAVT
+470 NGPLYVLLGLAVT
-483 VIPCLATGALA
+483 VIPCLVTGAFA
-494 RLRYRMNFHHI
+494 RLRFRMNFHHI
-505 MGMLAGASTNVPAL
+505 MGMLAGANTNVPAL

-555 VLWAFV
+555 ALWSFV

>member
-1 MNWLSQLFTNPD
+1 MNWLSQLFLNPD

-36 VFGVS
+36 VLGVS

-48 FVALLTN
+48 FAALLIN

-62 PTVLGFL
+62 PTVLSFL

-100 NLLTVFSVLVSIAVT
+100 NVLTVFSVIVSIAVT
-115 IALFFIL
+115 IALFFML
-122 NGKITLPQILGV
+122 GGTITLPQILGV
-134 HFGAVT
+134 HFGAIT

-149 EALDVMGYKGESIA
+149 EALDVMGYQGESIA

-181 IALRYLFSIDM
+181 IALRYLFSVDL
-192 KEEDQRLLD
+192 KEEDKRLLD

-216 LQNSRLEGLTIH
+216 LQNSRLEGITIH

-236 SFICSRI
+236 SFICSRV
-243 LHEGTISSPT
+243 LHEGIISSPT

-262 NMRLVS
+262 IMRLVS
-268 EPADKEALLAFFGRE
+268 EPDDKEALLAFFGRE

-297 LSALI
+297 CSALI

-310 GTQMRDLHLSRL
+310 GTRVRDLHLSRL
-322 DGGVNITRVYRNGIQ
+322 DGVNITRVYRNGIQ

-366 LLGNQVQKLDHPNII
+366 LLGNQLQKLDHPNII

-388 IGVLIGSV
+388 LGVLIGSV

-448 ALFLASVGLS
+448 AIFLASVGLS

-463 VNALLRG
+463 VNALLHG
-470 NGPLYVALGLAVT
+470 NGPLYVLLGLAVT
-483 VIPCLATGALA
+483 VIPCLVTGAFA
-494 RLRYRMNFHHI
+494 RLRFRMNFHHI
-505 MGMLAGASTNVPAL
+505 MGMLAGANTNVPAL

-555 VLWAFV
+555 ALWSFD

>member
-1 MNWLSQLFTNPD
+1 MNWLSQLFLNPD

-36 VFGVS
+36 VLGVS

-48 FVALLTN
+48 FAALLIN
-55 YAGIRIN
+55 YAGIRVN
-62 PTVLGFL
+62 PTVLSFL

-100 NLLTVFSVLVSIAVT
+100 NVLTVFSVVVSIAVT
-115 IALFFIL
+115 IALFFML
-122 NGKITLPQILGV
+122 GGTITLPQILGV

-149 EALDVMGYKGESIA
+149 EALDVMGYQGESIA

-181 IALRYLFSIDM
+181 IALRYLFSVDL
-192 KEEDQRLLD
+192 KEEDKRLLD

-216 LQNSRLEGLTIH
+216 LQNSRLEGITIH

-236 SFICSRI
+236 SFICSRV

-262 NMRLVS
+262 IMRLVS
-268 EPADKEALLAFFGRE
+268 EPDDKEALLAFFGRE

-297 LSALI
+297 CSALI

-310 GTQMRDLHLSRL
+310 GTRVRDLHLSRL
-322 DGGVNITRVYRNGIQ
+322 DGVNITRVYRNGIQ

-366 LLGNQVQKLDHPNII
+366 LLGNQLQKLDHPNII

-388 IGVLIGSV
+388 LGVLIGSV

-448 ALFLASVGLS
+448 AIFLASVGLS

-463 VNALLRG
+463 VNALLHG
-470 NGPLYVALGLAVT
+470 NGPLYVLLGLAVT
-483 VIPCLATGALA
+483 VIPCLVTGAFA
-494 RLRYRMNFHHI
+494 RLRFRMNFHHI
-505 MGMLAGASTNVPAL
+505 MGMLAGANTNVPAL

-555 VLWAFV
+555 ALWSFV

>member
-1 MNWLSQLFTNPD
+1 MNWLSQLFLNPD
-13 SIGHIVFVYGF
+13 SIGHIVFVYGL
-24 VIALGTYLGRIK
+24 VIALGTYLGHIK
-36 VFGVS
+36 VLGVS

-48 FVALLTN
+48 FVALLIN
-55 YAGIRIN
+55 YAGIRVN
-62 PTVLGFL
+62 PTVLSFL

-100 NLLTVFSVLVSIAVT
+100 NVLTVFSVIVSIAVT
-115 IALFFIL
+115 IALFFML
-122 NGKITLPQILGV
+122 GGTITLPQILGV
-134 HFGAVT
+134 HFGAIT

-149 EALDVMGYKGESIA
+149 EALDVMGYQGESIA

-181 IALRYLFSIDM
+181 IALRYLFSVDL
-192 KEEDQRLLD
+192 KEEDKRLLD

-216 LQNSRLEGLTIH
+216 LQNSRLEGITIH

-236 SFICSRI
+236 SFICSRV

-262 NMRLVS
+262 IMRLVS
-268 EPADKEALLAFFGRE
+268 EPDDKEALLAFFGRE

-297 LSALI
+297 CSALI

-310 GTQMRDLHLSRL
+310 GTRVRDLHLSRL
-322 DGGVNITRVYRNGIQ
+322 DGVNITRVYRNGIQ
-337 LFPHKA
+337 FFPHKA

-366 LLGNQVQKLDHPNII
+366 LLGNQLQKLDHPNII

-388 IGVLIGSV
+388 LGVLIGSV

-448 ALFLASVGLS
+448 AIFLASVGLS

-463 VNALLRG
+463 VNALLHG
-470 NGPLYVALGLAVT
+470 NGPLYVLLGLAVT
-483 VIPCLATGALA
+483 VIPCLVTGAFA
-494 RLRYRMNFHHI
+494 RLRFRMNFHHI
-505 MGMLAGASTNVPAL
+505 MGMLAGANTNVPAL

-555 VLWAFV
+555 ALWSFV

>member
-1 MNWLSQLFTNPD
+1 MNWLSQLFLNPD

-36 VFGVS
+36 VLGVS

-48 FVALLTN
+48 FVALLIN
-55 YAGIRIN
+55 YAGIRVN
-62 PTVLGFL
+62 PTVLSFL

-100 NLLTVFSVLVSIAVT
+100 NVLTVFSVIVSIAVT
-115 IALFFIL
+115 IALFFML
-122 NGKITLPQILGV
+122 GGTITLPQILGV
-134 HFGAVT
+134 HFGAIT

-149 EALDVMGYKGESIA
+149 EALDVMGYQGESIA

-181 IALRYLFSIDM
+181 IALRYLFSVDL
-192 KEEDQRLLD
+192 KEEDKRLLD

-216 LQNSRLEGLTIH
+216 LQNSRLEGITIH

-236 SFICSRI
+236 SFICSRV

-262 NMRLVS
+262 IMRLVS
-268 EPADKEALLAFFGRE
+268 EPDDKEALLAFFGRE

-297 LSALI
+297 CSALI

-310 GTQMRDLHLSRL
+310 GTRVRDLHLSRL
-322 DGGVNITRVYRNGIQ
+322 DGVNITRVYRNGIQ

-366 LLGNQVQKLDHPNII
+366 LLGNQLQKLDHPNII

-388 IGVLIGSV
+388 LGVLIGSV

-448 ALFLASVGLS
+448 AIFLASVGLS

-463 VNALLRG
+463 VNALLHG
-470 NGPLYVALGLAVT
+470 NGPLYVLLGLAVT
-483 VIPCLATGALA
+483 VIPCLVTGAFA
-494 RLRYRMNFHHI
+494 RLRFRMNFHHI
-505 MGMLAGASTNVPAL
+505 MGMLAGANTNVPAL

-555 VLWAFV
+555 ALWSFV

>member
-1 MNWLSQLFTNPD
+1 MNWLSQLFLNPD

-36 VFGVS
+36 VLGVS

-48 FVALLTN
+48 FAALLMN
-55 YAGIRIN
+55 YAGIRVN
-62 PTVLGFL
+62 PTVLSFL

-100 NLLTVFSVLVSIAVT
+100 NVLTVFSVIVSIAVT
-115 IALFFIL
+115 IALFFML
-122 NGKITLPQILGV
+122 GGTITLPQILGV
-134 HFGAVT
+134 HFGAIT

-149 EALDVMGYKGESIA
+149 EALDVMGYQGESIA

-181 IALRYLFSIDM
+181 IALRYLFSVDL
-192 KEEDQRLLD
+192 KEEDKRLLD

-216 LQNSRLEGLTIH
+216 LQNSRLEGITIH

-236 SFICSRI
+236 SFICSRV
-243 LHEGTISSPT
+243 LHEGIISSPT

-262 NMRLVS
+262 IMRLVS
-268 EPADKEALLAFFGRE
+268 EPDDKEALLAFFGRE

-297 LSALI
+297 CSALI

-310 GTQMRDLHLSRL
+310 GTRVRDLHLSRL
-322 DGGVNITRVYRNGIQ
+322 DGVNITRVYRNGIQ

-366 LLGNQVQKLDHPNII
+366 LLGNQLQKLDHPNII

-388 IGVLIGSV
+388 LGVLIGSV

-448 ALFLASVGLS
+448 AIFLASVGLS

-463 VNALLRG
+463 VNALLHG
-470 NGPLYVALGLAVT
+470 NGPLYVLLGLAVT
-483 VIPCLATGALA
+483 VIPCLVTGAFA
-494 RLRYRMNFHHI
+494 RLRFRMNFHHI
-505 MGMLAGASTNVPAL
+505 MGMLAGANTNVPAL

-555 VLWAFV
+555 ALWSFV

>member
-1 MNWLSQLFTNPD
+1 MNWLSQLFLNPD
-13 SIGHIVFVYGF
+13 SIGHIVLTYAF

-36 VFGVS
+36 VLGVS

-48 FVALLTN
+48 FVALLIN
-55 YAGIRIN
+55 YAGIRVN
-62 PTVLGFL
+62 PTVLSFL

-100 NLLTVFSVLVSIAVT
+100 NVLTVVSVLVSIAVT
-115 IALFFIL
+115 IALFFML
-122 NGKITLPQILGV
+122 GGTITLPQILGV

-149 EALDVMGYKGESIA
+149 EALDVMGYQGESIA

-181 IALRYLFSIDM
+181 IALRYLFSVDL
-192 KEEDQRLLD
+192 KEEDKRLLD

-216 LQNSRLEGLTIH
+216 LQNTRLEGITIH
-228 EARRLIGR
+228 EARRLVGR
-236 SFICSRI
+236 SFICSRV

-262 NMRLVS
+262 IMRLVS
-268 EPADKEALLAFFGRE
+268 EPDDKEALLAFFGRE
-283 TPDVDLANDKHSPV
+283 TPDVDLANDEHSPV
-297 LSALI
+297 CSALI
-302 RVTRENVN
+302 RVTQESVN
-310 GTQMRDLHLSRL
+310 GTRVRDLHLSRL
-322 DGGVNITRVYRNGIQ
+322 DGVNITRVYRNGIQ

-366 LLGNQVQKLDHPNII
+366 LLGNQLQKLDHPNII

-388 IGVLIGSV
+388 LGVLIGSV

-426 PRIKLVTYTTYSAN
+426 PRIKLVTYTTYSVN

-448 ALFLASVGLS
+448 AIFLASVGLS

-463 VNALLRG
+463 VNALLHG
-470 NGPLYVALGLAVT
+470 NGPLYVLLGLAVT
-483 VIPCLATGALA
+483 VIPCLETGAFA
-494 RLRYRMNFHHI
+494 RLRYQMNFHHI
-505 MGMLAGASTNVPAL
+505 MGMLAGANTNVPAL

-555 VLWAFV
+555 ALWSFV

>member
-1 MNWLSQLFTNPD
+1 MNWLSQLFLNPD
-13 SIGHIVFVYGF
+13 SIGHIVFVYGL

-36 VFGVS
+36 VLGVS

-48 FVALLTN
+48 FVALLIN
-55 YAGIRIN
+55 YAGIRVN
-62 PTVLGFL
+62 PTVLSFL

-100 NLLTVFSVLVSIAVT
+100 NVLTVFSVIVSIAVT
-115 IALFFIL
+115 IALFFML
-122 NGKITLPQILGV
+122 GGTITLPQILGV
-134 HFGAVT
+134 HFGAIT

-149 EALDVMGYKGESIA
+149 EALDVMGYQGESIA

-181 IALRYLFSIDM
+181 IALRYLFSVDL
-192 KEEDQRLLD
+192 KEEDKRLLD

-216 LQNSRLEGLTIH
+216 LQNTRLEGITIH
-228 EARRLIGR
+228 EARRLVGR
-236 SFICSRI
+236 SFICSRV

-262 NMRLVS
+262 IMRLVS
-268 EPADKEALLAFFGRE
+268 EPDDKEALLAFFGRE

-297 LSALI
+297 CSALI
-302 RVTRENVN
+302 RVTQESVN
-310 GTQMRDLHLSRL
+310 GTRVRDLHLSRL
-322 DGGVNITRVYRNGIQ
+322 DGVNITRVYRNGIQ

-366 LLGNQVQKLDHPNII
+366 LLGNQLQKLDHPNII

-388 IGVLIGSV
+388 LGVLIGSV

-420 LLGYYG
+420 LLGHYG
-426 PRIKLVTYTTYSAN
+426 PRIKLVTYTTYSVN

-448 ALFLASVGLS
+448 AIFLASVGLS

-463 VNALLRG
+463 VNALLHG
-470 NGPLYVALGLAVT
+470 NGPLYVLLGLAVT
-483 VIPCLATGALA
+483 VIPCLVTGAFA
-494 RLRYRMNFHHI
+494 RLRYQMNFHHI
-505 MGMLAGASTNVPAL
+505 MGMLAGANTNVPAL

-555 VLWAFV
+555 ALWSFV

>member
-1 MNWLSQLFTNPD
+1 MNWLSQLFLNPD
-13 SIGHIVFVYGF
+13 SIGHIVFVYGL

-36 VFGVS
+36 VLGVS

-48 FVALLTN
+48 FAALLIN
-55 YAGIRIN
+55 YAGIRVN
-62 PTVLGFL
+62 PTVLSFL

-100 NLLTVFSVLVSIAVT
+100 NVLTVFSVVVSIAVT
-115 IALFFIL
+115 IALFFML
-122 NGKITLPQILGV
+122 GGTITLPQILGV

-149 EALDVMGYKGESIA
+149 EALDVMGYQGESIA

-181 IALRYLFSIDM
+181 IALRYLFSVDL
-192 KEEDQRLLD
+192 KEEDKRLLD

-216 LQNSRLEGLTIH
+216 LQNSRLEGITIH

-236 SFICSRI
+236 SFICSRV

-262 NMRLVS
+262 IMRLVS
-268 EPADKEALLAFFGRE
+268 EPDDKEALLAFFGRE

-297 LSALI
+297 CSALI

-310 GTQMRDLHLSRL
+310 GTRVRDLHLSRL
-322 DGGVNITRVYRNGIQ
+322 DGVNITRVYRNGIQ

-366 LLGNQVQKLDHPNII
+366 LLGNQLQKLDHPNII

-388 IGVLIGSV
+388 LGVLIGSV

-448 ALFLASVGLS
+448 AIFLASVGLS

-463 VNALLRG
+463 VNALLHG
-470 NGPLYVALGLAVT
+470 NGPLYVLLGLAVT
-483 VIPCLATGALA
+483 VIPCLVTGAFA
-494 RLRYRMNFHHI
+494 RLRFRMNFHHI
-505 MGMLAGASTNVPAL
+505 MGMLAGANTNVPAL

-555 VLWAFV
+555 ALWSFV

>member
-1 MNWLSQLFTNPD
+1 MNWLSQLFLNPD
-13 SIGHIVFVYGF
+13 SIGHIVFTYAF

-36 VFGVS
+36 VLGVS

-48 FVALLTN
+48 FVALLIN
-55 YAGIRIN
+55 YAGIRVN
-62 PTVLGFL
+62 PTVLSFL

-100 NLLTVFSVLVSIAVT
+100 NVLTVVSVLVSIAVT
-115 IALFFIL
+115 IALFFML
-122 NGKITLPQILGV
+122 GGTITLPQILGV

-149 EALDVMGYKGESIA
+149 EALDVMGYQGESIA

-181 IALRYLFSIDM
+181 IALRYLFSVDS
-192 KEEDQRLLD
+192 KEEDKRLLD

-216 LQNSRLEGLTIH
+216 LQNTRLEGITIH
-228 EARRLIGR
+228 EARRLVGR
-236 SFICSRI
+236 SFICSRV

-262 NMRLVS
+262 IMRLVS
-268 EPADKEALLAFFGRE
+268 EPDDKEALLAFFGRE

-297 LSALI
+297 CSALI
-302 RVTRENVN
+302 RVTQESVN
-310 GTQMRDLHLSRL
+310 GTRVRDLHLSRL
-322 DGGVNITRVYRNGIQ
+322 DGVNITRVYRNGIQ

-366 LLGNQVQKLDHPNII
+366 LLGNQLQKLDHPNII

-388 IGVLIGSV
+388 LGVLIGSV

-420 LLGYYG
+420 LLGHYG
-426 PRIKLVTYTTYSAN
+426 PRIKLVTYTTYSVN

-448 ALFLASVGLS
+448 AIFLASVGLS

-463 VNALLRG
+463 VNALLHG
-470 NGPLYVALGLAVT
+470 NGPLYVLLGLAVT
-483 VIPCLATGALA
+483 VIPCLVTGAFA
-494 RLRYRMNFHHI
+494 RLRYQMNFHHI
-505 MGMLAGASTNVPAL
+505 MGMLAGANTNVPAL

-555 VLWAFV
+555 ALWSFV

>member
-1 MNWLSQLFTNPD
+1 MNWLSQLFLNPD

-36 VFGVS
+36 VLGVS

-48 FVALLTN
+48 FAALLMN
-55 YAGIRIN
+55 YAGIRVN
-62 PTVLGFL
+62 PTVLSFL

-100 NLLTVFSVLVSIAVT
+100 NVLTVFSVIVSIAVT
-115 IALFFIL
+115 IALFFML
-122 NGKITLPQILGV
+122 GGTITLPQILGV
-134 HFGAVT
+134 HFGAIT

-149 EALDVMGYKGESIA
+149 EALDVMGYQGESIA

-181 IALRYLFSIDM
+181 IALRYLFSVDL
-192 KEEDQRLLD
+192 KEEDKRLLD
-201 EESAANTAPIYFQLE
+201 EESAANTAPIFFQLE
-216 LQNSRLEGLTIH
+216 LQNSRLEGITIH

-236 SFICSRI
+236 SFICSRV
-243 LHEGTISSPT
+243 LHEGIISSPT

-262 NMRLVS
+262 IMRLVS
-268 EPADKEALLAFFGRE
+268 EPDDKEALLAFFGRE

-297 LSALI
+297 CSALI

-310 GTQMRDLHLSRL
+310 GTRVRDLHLSRL
-322 DGGVNITRVYRNGIQ
+322 DGVNITRVYRNGIQ

-366 LLGNQVQKLDHPNII
+366 LLGNQLQKLDHPNII

-388 IGVLIGSV
+388 LGVLIGSV

-448 ALFLASVGLS
+448 AIFLASVGLS

-463 VNALLRG
+463 VNALLHG
-470 NGPLYVALGLAVT
+470 NGPLYVLLGLAVT
-483 VIPCLATGALA
+483 VIPCLVTGAFA
-494 RLRYRMNFHHI
+494 RLRFRMNFHHI
-505 MGMLAGASTNVPAL
+505 MGMLAGANTNVPAL

-555 VLWAFV
+555 ALWSFV

>member
-1 MNWLSQLFTNPD
+1 MNWLSQLFLNPD
-13 SIGHIVFVYGF
+13 SIGHIVFTYAF

-36 VFGVS
+36 VLGVS

-48 FVALLTN
+48 FVALLIN
-55 YAGIRIN
+55 YAGIRVN
-62 PTVLGFL
+62 PTVLSFL

-100 NLLTVFSVLVSIAVT
+100 NVLTVVSVLVSIAVT
-115 IALFFIL
+115 IALFFML
-122 NGKITLPQILGV
+122 GGTITLPQILGV

-149 EALDVMGYKGESIA
+149 EALDVMGYQGESIA

-181 IALRYLFSIDM
+181 IALRYLFSVDL
-192 KEEDQRLLD
+192 KEEDKRLLD

-216 LQNSRLEGLTIH
+216 LQNTRLEGITIH
-228 EARRLIGR
+228 EARRLVGR
-236 SFICSRI
+236 SFICSRV

-262 NMRLVS
+262 IMRLVS
-268 EPADKEALLAFFGRE
+268 EPDDKEALLAFFGRE

-297 LSALI
+297 CSALI
-302 RVTRENVN
+302 RVTQESVN
-310 GTQMRDLHLSRL
+310 GTRVRDLHLSRL
-322 DGGVNITRVYRNGIQ
+322 DGVNITRVYRNGIQ

-366 LLGNQVQKLDHPNII
+366 LLGNQLQKLDHPNII

-388 IGVLIGSV
+388 LGVLIGSV

-420 LLGYYG
+420 LLGHYG
-426 PRIKLVTYTTYSAN
+426 PRIKLVTYTTYSVN

-448 ALFLASVGLS
+448 AIFLASVGLS

-463 VNALLRG
+463 VNALLHG
-470 NGPLYVALGLAVT
+470 NGPLYVLLGLAVT
-483 VIPCLATGALA
+483 VIPCLVTGAFA
-494 RLRYRMNFHHI
+494 RLRYQMNFHHI
-505 MGMLAGASTNVPAL
+505 MGMLAGANTNVPAL
-519 AYAGMQSET
+519 AYAGTQSET

-555 VLWAFV
+555 ALWSFV

>member
-1 MNWLSQLFTNPD
+1 MNWLSQLFLNPD

-36 VFGVS
+36 VLGVS

-48 FVALLTN
+48 FAALLIN
-55 YAGIRIN
+55 YAGIRVN
-62 PTVLGFL
+62 PTVLSFL

-100 NLLTVFSVLVSIAVT
+100 NVLTVFSVVVSIAVT
-115 IALFFIL
+115 IALFFML
-122 NGKITLPQILGV
+122 GGTITLPQILGV

-149 EALDVMGYKGESIA
+149 EALDVMGYQGESIA

-181 IALRYLFSIDM
+181 IALRYLFSVDL
-192 KEEDQRLLD
+192 KEEDKRLLD

-216 LQNSRLEGLTIH
+216 LQNSRLEGITIH

-236 SFICSRI
+236 SFICSRV

-262 NMRLVS
+262 IMRLVS
-268 EPADKEALLAFFGRE
+268 EPDDKEALLAFFGRE

-297 LSALI
+297 CSALI

-310 GTQMRDLHLSRL
+310 GTRVRDLHLSRL
-322 DGGVNITRVYRNGIQ
+322 DGVNITRVYRNGIQ

-366 LLGNQVQKLDHPNII
+366 LLGNQLQKLDHPNII

-388 IGVLIGSV
+388 LGVLIGSV

-426 PRIKLVTYTTYSAN
+426 PRIKLATYSAN

-448 ALFLASVGLS
+448 AIFLASVGLS

-463 VNALLRG
+463 VNALLHG
-470 NGPLYVALGLAVT
+470 NGPLYVLLGLAVT
-483 VIPCLATGALA
+483 VIPCLVTGAFA
-494 RLRYRMNFHHI
+494 RLRFRMNFHHI
-505 MGMLAGASTNVPAL
+505 MGMLAGANTNVPAL

-555 VLWAFV
+555 ALWSFV

>member
-1 MNWLSQLFTNPD
+1 MNWLSQLFLNPD

-36 VFGVS
+36 VLGVS

-48 FVALLTN
+48 FAALLIN
-55 YAGIRIN
+55 YAGIRVN
-62 PTVLGFL
+62 PTVLSFL

-100 NLLTVFSVLVSIAVT
+100 NVLTVFSVIVSIAVT
-115 IALFFIL
+115 IALFFML
-122 NGKITLPQILGV
+122 GGTITLPQILGV
-134 HFGAVT
+134 HFGAIT

-149 EALDVMGYKGESIA
+149 EVLDVMGYQGESIA

-181 IALRYLFSIDM
+181 IALRYLFSVDL
-192 KEEDQRLLD
+192 KEEDKRLLD

-216 LQNSRLEGLTIH
+216 LQNSRLEGITIH

-236 SFICSRI
+236 SFICSRV

-262 NMRLVS
+262 IMRLVS
-268 EPADKEALLAFFGRE
+268 EPDDKEALLAFFGRE

-297 LSALI
+297 CSALI

-310 GTQMRDLHLSRL
+310 GTRVRDLHLSRL
-322 DGGVNITRVYRNGIQ
+322 DGVNITRVYRNGIQ

-366 LLGNQVQKLDHPNII
+366 LLGNQLQKLDHPNII

-388 IGVLIGSV
+388 LGVLIGSV

-448 ALFLASVGLS
+448 AIFLASVGLS

-463 VNALLRG
+463 VNALLHG
-470 NGPLYVALGLAVT
+470 NGPLYVLLGLAVT
-483 VIPCLATGALA
+483 VIPCLVTGAFA
-494 RLRYRMNFHHI
+494 RLRFRMNFHHI
-505 MGMLAGASTNVPAL
+505 MGMLAGANTNVPAL

-555 VLWAFV
+555 ALWSFV

>member
-1 MNWLSQLFTNPD
+1 MNWLSQLFLNPD

-36 VFGVS
+36 VLGVS

-48 FVALLTN
+48 FAALLIN
-55 YAGIRIN
+55 YAGIRVN
-62 PTVLGFL
+62 PTVLSFL

-100 NLLTVFSVLVSIAVT
+100 NVLTVFSVIVSIAVT
-115 IALFFIL
+115 IALFFML
-122 NGKITLPQILGV
+122 GGTITLPQILGV
-134 HFGAVT
+134 HFGAIT

-149 EALDVMGYKGESIA
+149 EALDVMGYQGESIA

-181 IALRYLFSIDM
+181 IALRYLFSVDL
-192 KEEDQRLLD
+192 KEEDKRLLD

-216 LQNSRLEGLTIH
+216 LQNSRLEGITIH

-236 SFICSRI
+236 SFICSRV

-262 NMRLVS
+262 IMRLVS
-268 EPADKEALLAFFGRE
+268 EPDDKEALLAFFGRE

-297 LSALI
+297 CSALI

-310 GTQMRDLHLSRL
+310 GTRVRDLHLSRL
-322 DGGVNITRVYRNGIQ
+322 DGVNITRVYRNGIQ

-366 LLGNQVQKLDHPNII
+366 LLGNQLQKLDHPNII

-388 IGVLIGSV
+388 LGVLIGSV

-426 PRIKLVTYTTYSAN
+426 PRIKLVTSTTYSAN

-448 ALFLASVGLS
+448 AIFLASVGLS

-463 VNALLRG
+463 VNALLHG
-470 NGPLYVALGLAVT
+470 NGPLYVLLGLAVT
-483 VIPCLATGALA
+483 VIPCLVTGAFA
-494 RLRYRMNFHHI
+494 RLRFRMNFHHI
-505 MGMLAGASTNVPAL
+505 MGMLAGANTNVPAL

-555 VLWAFV
+555 ALWSFV